1 MDNMRF
7 NFPAARG
14 VQGGRTFYTA
24 CIPFGMLAR
33 LLAIDTGN
41 VLDRSQRAVDPK
53 RAKAIS
59 QYILDNLESFVLPAL
74 TGVVEDETLIF
85 NPAATSAS
93 VGELSLSMDAIIKLF
108 DGQHR
113 ATGIMAA
120 LKERM
125 PTLKGQQVTIQLF
138 VNMTLEDRQQ
148 AFSDINSNA
157 KAVSASLNMVY
168 DRRNDAVTAIAE
180 QIEKV
185 DAWKGRID
193 HENNIAKSHNTLFSF
208 RHAVQASR
216 LALDLRP
223 KQVPNSLN
231 VGQISTWWNA
241 VSPAVGWN
249 VLERIAATKDDK
261 ECVAIREAAANSV
274 AFTAAGLMAL
284 GRAYALIRAKKGARF
299 SVYSVSEALAQ
310 LDWNKS
316 ADMWRGNLVDENG
329 NMKSGTAGQIAAA
342 QLIVDS
348 VVAYMEC
355 MESAA

>member
-7 NFPAARG
+7 GFPAAQG
-14 VQGGRTFYTA
+14 LQGGRTFYTA
-24 CIPFGMLAR
+24 CVPFSMLAR

-59 QYILDNLESFVLPAL
+59 KYICDNAESFVLPAL
-74 TGVVEDETLIF
+74 TGVVEDETLMF
-85 NPAATSAS
+85 NPAVKNAS
-93 VGELSLSMDAIIKLF
+93 VGELSLSMDAVIKLF

-113 ATGIMAA
+113 ATGIMDS
-120 LKERM
+120 LKERY
-125 PTLKGQQVTIQLF
+125 TQLKQQQVTIQLF

-168 DRRNDAVTAIAE
+168 DKRNDAVSCLTE

-185 DAWKGRID
+185 TAWKDRID
-193 HENNIAKSHNTLFSF
+193 RENNIAKAESGMLFSF

-216 LALDLRP
+216 LLLGIGP
-223 KQVPNSLN
+223 KQQPDPELVKN
-231 VGQISTWWNA
+231 VSAWWNA
-241 VSPAVGWN
+241 VAPAVYWN
-249 VLERIAATKDDK
+249 WEQRRADGESYDYV
-261 ECVAIREAAANSV
+261 IRQKITDNI
-274 AFTAAGLMAL
+274 AFTAAGLMTL
-284 GRAYALIRAKKGARF
+284 GRVHGLLKAKYGCRYPTFKYGDALEK
-299 SVYSVSEALAQ
+299 

-342 QLIVDS
+342 ELIV
-348 VVAYMEC
+348 EC
-355 MESAA
+355 VSSYVESM

>member
-14 VQGGRTFYTA
+14 NQGGRTFYTA

-59 QYILDNLESFVLPAL
+59 QYILDNPESFVLPAL
-74 TGVVEDETLIF
+74 TGVVEDETLVF
-85 NPAATSAS
+85 EAAAAKSS
-93 VGELSLSMDAIIKLF
+93 VGELSLSMDASIKLF

-125 PTLKGQQVTIQLF
+125 PVLKTQQVTIQLF

-185 DAWKGRID
+185 TAWQGRID
-193 HENNIAKSHNTLFSF
+193 HENNIAKAENSLFSF

-216 LALDLRP
+216 LALSLSA
-223 KQVPNSLN
+223 KQMPDTFRAIE
-231 VGQISTWWNA
+231 ISAWWNTVA
-241 VSPAVGWN
+241 PAVYWDYK
-249 VLERIAATKDDK
+249 ERHEGGESFYK
-261 ECVAIREAAANSV
+261 VREKVNDSV

-284 GRAYALIRAKKGARF
+284 GRTYALLRAKRGNR
-299 SVYSVSEALAQ
+299 SNPTTVGEALS
-310 LDWNKS
+310 LIDWNKS
-316 ADMWRGNLVDENG
+316 ADMWRGNLVDESG

-342 QLIVDS
+342 EKIVEWIVS
-348 VVAYMEC
+348 YL
-355 MESAA
+355 ESMGGAA

>member
-1 MDNMRF
+1 MDDMRF

-59 QYILDNLESFVLPAL
+59 QYILDNPESFVLPAL

-85 NPAATSAS
+85 NTAGAKSS

-216 LALDLRP
+216 LALALKA
-223 KQVPNSLN
+223 KQVPNEFEVSS
-231 VGQISTWWNA
+231 ISSWWNTVA
-241 VSPAVGWN
+241 PAVGWN
-249 VLERIAATKDDK
+249 LAERIAATKDDK
-261 ECVAIREAAANSV
+261 ECIALREAATNSV

-284 GRAYALIRAKKGARF
+284 GRAYALIKSRKGNRF
-299 SVYSVSEALAQ
+299 SLISVGEALAQ
-310 LDWNKS
+310 LDWSKS
-316 ADMWRGNLVDENG
+316 ADMWQGNLVDENG

-342 QLIVDS
+342 ELIVES
-348 VVAYMEC
+348 VISYMEC

>member
-1 MDNMRF
+1 MDDMRF

-14 VQGGRTFYTA
+14 VQGGRTFFTA

-59 QYILDNLESFVLPAL
+59 KYILDNLESFVLPAL

-120 LKERM
+120 LKERT

-168 DRRNDAVTAIAE
+168 DRRNDAVAVIAE

-185 DAWKGRID
+185 NAWKGRID
-193 HENNIAKSHNTLFSF
+193 HENNIAKADTGMLFSF

-216 LALDLRP
+216 LLLGIGP
-223 KQVPNSLN
+223 KQMPDAESVKDVSN
-231 VGQISTWWNA
+231 WWNL
-241 VSPAVGWN
+241 VTPAVYWDYQ
-249 VLERIAATKDDK
+249 ER
-261 ECVAIREAAANSV
+261 RENGESFDELRQKV
-274 AFTAAGLMAL
+274 NDNIAFTAAGLMTL
-284 GRAYALIRAKKGARF
+284 GRVHALLKAKHGCKYPTFFYAN
-299 SVYSVSEALAQ
+299 ALQ
-310 LDWNKS
+310 NLDWNKS

-342 QLIVDS
+342 ELIVECVS
-348 VVAYMEC
+348 TYVEC
-355 MESAA
+355 M